1 MSNNFLDYNHPL
13 QTIDSYVPG
22 ARNTKHQGGTLF
34 FHLWMSQNQNGPIVF
49 DTIFKHFI
57 NSDIRIGRI
66 IELGTAHG
74 GLSVLFGMFACSYGC
89 KYITYDIH
97 DTPNYKDLFKRL
109 DIDFRKKDIFANENE
124 IAEEIKKEDIT
135 ILFCDGGDKIKEF
148 NIFSKYLK
156 KGDVILAHD
165 YAQDDEF
172 YKNYCQNNIWSFYEI
187 NYASIKDAVEK
198 NNLKPFLED
207 VSVKAAICSFQKS

>member
-1 MSNNFLDYNHPL
+1 MSNNYLDYNHPL

-34 FHLWMSQNQNGPIVF
+34 FNLWMSQNQNGPIVF

-89 KYITYDIH
+89 KYITYDIF

-109 DIDFRKKDIFANENE
+109 DIDFRQKDIFENE
-124 IAEEIKKEDIT
+124 SEIAKEIQSDDVT
-135 ILFCDGGDKIKEF
+135 VLLCDGGDKIKEF

-156 KGDVILAHD
+156 QGDVILAHD
-165 YAQDDEF
+165 YSPDEE
-172 YKNYCQNNIWSFYEI
+172 YYRTYSHNNIWSFYEI
-187 NYASIKDAVEK
+187 NYNSIKDAVKINDLE
-198 NNLKPFLED
+198 PFFD
-207 VSVKAAICSFQKS
+207 DIAIKAAMCCFQKK